1 MEIFTEII
9 TSLGFP
15 IAICIA
21 LFWFI
26 HKIYTDTTNANKEN
40 MAEVQARQKEREER
54 LYNEIAANREVI
66 AQAIATITLYADRLG
81 NIERDIGTIKTD
93 ISQITEHIT

>member
-1 MEIFTEII
+1 MEVFIDLI

-26 HKIYTDTTNANKEN
+26 HKIYTDTTKSNKEN
-40 MAEVQARQKEREER
+40 MDNVQERCKEREEK
-54 LYNEIAANREVI
+54 LYQEIAANREVN
-66 AQAIATITLYADRLG
+66 AQAIATITLYADRLD
-81 NIERDIGTIKTD
+81 NIQRDVNEIKTNITI
-93 ISQITEHIT
+93 ISEHVN